1 MKRLRRFNEDVDTL
15 DKEYIKDC
23 FVEFL
28 DNTDNYTY
36 DDTDEISDHNG
47 TKRNSYIEIHIDLPV
62 LNEIDFNKI
71 VEMNNILNEIYSE
84 LQTCIDKVKI
94 KYNYQC
100 EIEFE
105 FDSKLKT
112 FPWRESISTTEF
124 EYTQPTAI
132 VINYGNTKC
141 RW

>member
-1 MKRLRRFNEDVDTL
+1 MKRLRRFNESVENTL

-28 DNTDNYTY
+28 DNSDNYTY
-36 DDTDEISDHNG
+36 TDDDEISDHNG

-71 VEMNNILNEIYSE
+71 VEMNNQLNEIYSE

-94 KYNYQC
+94 KYDYKYD
-100 EIEFE
+100 IDFE
-105 FDSKLKT
+105 FD
-112 FPWRESISTTEF
+112 ESISTTEF
-124 EYTQPTAI
+124 AYTQPTAI
-132 VINYGNTKC
+132 VINYEI
-141 RW
+141 

>member
-1 MKRLRRFNEDVDTL
+1 MKRLRRFNESVENTL

-28 DNTDNYTY
+28 DNSDNYTY
-36 DDTDEISDHNG
+36 TDDDEISDHNG

-94 KYNYQC
+94 KYNYVY

-105 FDSKLKT
+105 FD
-112 FPWRESISTTEF
+112 ESISTTEF
-124 EYTQPTAI
+124 AYNQPTAI
-132 VINYGNTKC
+132 VINYEILKNPL
-141 RW
+141 

>member
-1 MKRLRRFNEDVDTL
+1 MKRLRRFNESVENTL

-28 DNTDNYTY
+28 DNSDNHIS
-36 DDTDEISDHNG
+36 DDTEHHSLYRTG
-47 TKRNSYIEIHIDLPV
+47 EVYIEVYIDLPV

-71 VEMNNILNEIYSE
+71 VDINNKLNEIYSE

-94 KYNYQC
+94 KYDYKY

-105 FDSKLKT
+105 FDD
-112 FPWRESISTTEF
+112 SISTSEF
-124 EYTQPTAI
+124 AYNQPTAI
-132 VINYGNTKC
+132 VINYEI
-141 RW
+141 

>member
-1 MKRLRRFNEDVDTL
+1 MKRLRRFNESVENAL

-28 DNTDNYTY
+28 DNSDNYTY
-36 DDTDEISDHNG
+36 TDDDEISDHNG

-94 KYNYQC
+94 KYNYVY
-100 EIEFE
+100 EIGFE
-105 FDSKLKT
+105 FD
-112 FPWRESISTTEF
+112 ESISTTEF
-124 EYTQPTAI
+124 EYNQPTAI
-132 VINYGNTKC
+132 VINYEI
-141 RW
+141 

>member
-1 MKRLRRFNEDVDTL
+1 MKRLRRFNESVENTL

-28 DNTDNYTY
+28 DNSDNYTY
-36 DDTDEISDHNG
+36 TDDDEISDHNG

-94 KYNYQC
+94 KYNYVY

-105 FDSKLKT
+105 FD
-112 FPWRESISTTEF
+112 ESISTTEF
-124 EYTQPTAI
+124 VYTEPTAI
-132 VINYGNTKC
+132 VINYEI
-141 RW
+141 

>member
-1 MKRLRRFNEDVDTL
+1 MKRLRRFNESVDNTL

-28 DNTDNYTY
+28 DNSNNYTY
-36 DDTDEISDHNG
+36 TDDDEISDHYG

-71 VEMNNILNEIYSE
+71 VEMNNQLNEIYSE

-94 KYNYQC
+94 KYNYEY

-105 FDSKLKT
+105 FD
-112 FPWRESISTTEF
+112 ESISTTEF
-124 EYTQPTAI
+124 AYTQPTAI
-132 VINYGNTKC
+132 IINYEI
-141 RW
+141 

>member
-1 MKRLRRFNEDVDTL
+1 MKRLRRFNESVENTL

-28 DNTDNYTY
+28 DNSDNYTY
-36 DDTDEISDHNG
+36 TDDDDEISDHNG

-94 KYNYQC
+94 KYNYVY
-100 EIEFE
+100 EIGFE
-105 FDSKLKT
+105 FD
-112 FPWRESISTTEF
+112 ESISTTEF
-124 EYTQPTAI
+124 EYNQPTAI
-132 VINYGNTKC
+132 VINYEI
-141 RW
+141 

>member
-1 MKRLRRFNEDVDTL
+1 MKRLRRFNESVDNTL

-28 DNTDNYTY
+28 DNPDNYTY
-36 DDTDEISDHNG
+36 TDDDEISDHYG

-71 VEMNNILNEIYSE
+71 VEMNNQLNEIYSE

-94 KYNYQC
+94 KYNYEY

-105 FDSKLKT
+105 FD
-112 FPWRESISTTEF
+112 ESISTTEF
-124 EYTQPTAI
+124 AYTQPTTI
-132 VINYGNTKC
+132 VINYEI
-141 RW
+141 

>member
-1 MKRLRRFNEDVDTL
+1 MKRLRRFNESVENTL

-28 DNTDNYTY
+28 DNSDNYTY
-36 DDTDEISDHNG
+36 TDDDEISDHNG

-94 KYNYQC
+94 KYNYQY
-100 EIEFE
+100 EIGFE
-105 FDSKLKT
+105 FD
-112 FPWRESISTTEF
+112 ESISTTEF

-132 VINYGNTKC
+132 VINYEI
-141 RW
+141 

>member
-1 MKRLRRFNEDVDTL
+1 MKRLRRFNESVENTL

-28 DNTDNYTY
+28 DNSDNYTY
-36 DDTDEISDHNG
+36 TDDDEISDHNG

-94 KYNYQC
+94 KYNYVY
-100 EIEFE
+100 EIGFE
-105 FDSKLKT
+105 FD
-112 FPWRESISTTEF
+112 ESISTTEF
-124 EYTQPTAI
+124 EYNQPTAI
-132 VINYGNTKC
+132 VINYEI
-141 RW
+141 

>member
-1 MKRLRRFNEDVDTL
+1 MKRLRRFNESVENTL

-28 DNTDNYTY
+28 DNSDNYTY
-36 DDTDEISDHNG
+36 TDDDEISDQLYG

-94 KYNYQC
+94 KYNYVY
-100 EIEFE
+100 EIGFE
-105 FDSKLKT
+105 FD
-112 FPWRESISTTEF
+112 ESISTTEF
-124 EYTQPTAI
+124 EYNQPTAI
-132 VINYGNTKC
+132 VINYEI
-141 RW
+141 

>member
-1 MKRLRRFNEDVDTL
+1 MKRLRRFNESVENTL

-28 DNTDNYTY
+28 DNSDNYTY
-36 DDTDEISDHNG
+36 TDDDEISDHNG

-71 VEMNNILNEIYSE
+71 VDINNKLNEIYSE

-94 KYNYQC
+94 KYNYVY

-105 FDSKLKT
+105 FD
-112 FPWRESISTTEF
+112 ESISTSEF
-124 EYTQPTAI
+124 AYNQPTAI
-132 VINYGNTKC
+132 VINYEI
-141 RW
+141 

>member
-1 MKRLRRFNEDVDTL
+1 MKRLRRFNESVDTL

-28 DNTDNYTY
+28 DDPDNYTY
-36 DDTDEISDHNG
+36 TDDDEISDHNG

-84 LQTCIDKVKI
+84 LQTCINKVKI
-94 KYNYQC
+94 KYDYKYD
-100 EIEFE
+100 IDFE
-105 FDSKLKT
+105 FD
-112 FPWRESISTTEF
+112 ESISTSQF
-124 EYTQPTAI
+124 AYTQPTAI
-132 VINYGNTKC
+132 VINYEI
-141 RW
+141 